1 MKLTVYFF
9 NLPKKYRHN
18 SRVTDVFSNIFESLL
33 PLYNTCAVKMYF
45 LRLLHRRQPIF
56 TSSAR
61 LLAVVTCFFIQS
73 LRPATLLK
81 KRLWR
86 RCFPVNFAIFLLWI
100 YPKGKLPINS
110 NVAVDFLRLAIQ
122 GYSCLDNLK
131 ADSIFLIKRHCTW
144 PVIRHTAAKQKLEN
158 HAELIKLFIKFR

>member
-1 MKLTVYFF
+1 MFF
-9 NLPKKYRHN
+9 YTKPEACNFIKKE
-18 SRVTDVFSNIFESLL
+18 T
-33 PLYNTCAVKMYF
+33 
-45 LRLLHRRQPIF
+45 
-56 TSSAR
+56 
-61 LLAVVTCFFIQS
+61 LAQV
-73 LRPATLLK
+73 
-81 KRLWR
+81 
-86 RCFPVNFAIFLLWI
+86 FPVNFAIFLLWI

-144 PVIRHTAAKQKLEN
+144 PVTRHTAAKQKLEN